1 MFAESFIFEV
11 YFCEFSDLKLALKFN
26 SENYPKIKNLVSGFF
41 FRQNTMLKI
50 SDVRFLVS
58 QVKNFVKPFVLPIPR
73 GFLALSL

>member
-26 SENYPKIKNLVSGFF
+26 SENYPKIKNLVSGFV
-41 FRQNTMLKI
+41 FRLNAMLKI

-73 GFLALSL
+73 GF